1 MKNAWQRLKEAW
13 ENLPRSTKILLAALL
28 LVGNVALWYV
38 GLYLPAQV
46 AEAPA
51 PAPSTQVIEAPPI
64 PPLSSAEGAKPEAQ
78 APAQGE
84 AQTPSPAAKEAQAPP
99 PAPVARA
106 EPPPPNPFI
115 PLVVE
120 APPPPPAPLP
130 RPAPVPEG
138 PPVRVRI
145 PTPAPQAAPATRPI
159 PGTSG
164 ALPAPKVLSPALA
177 APLPE
182 AKERPP
188 EVAVPTALVEAPLA
202 PLPGPEEEGRTATS
216 APAKEAPAPAPASP
230 LSRLVAEKGLRLS
243 GTLLGPVSVAILE
256 SKEGYLVVP
265 AGSPIPGT
273 EAVVRRVE
281 EGSVTLALKEET
293 LNLSLVQDGGD
304 P

>member
-13 ENLPRSTKILLAALL
+13 ANLPRSTKLLLAALL
-28 LVGNVALWYV
+28 LVGGVALWYV

-46 AEAPA
+46 AEAPT

-64 PPLSSAEGAKPEAQ
+64 PPLASQEEAKPQAEAPAKEEAQ
-78 APAQGE
+78 APASSQE
-84 AQTPSPAAKEAQAPP
+84 EAQAPP

-106 EPPPPNPFI
+106 EPPPPNPFV

-120 APPPPPAPLP
+120 TPPPPPASAS

-138 PPVRVRI
+138 PAVRVQ
-145 PTPAPQAAPATRPI
+145 TPAQAPQAAPATRPI

-164 ALPAPKVLSPALA
+164 ALPAPKILSPALS
-177 APLPE
+177 APLPQARE
-182 AKERPP
+182 TPP
-188 EVAVPTALVEAPLA
+188 KVAVPTALVEAPL
-202 PLPGPEEEGRTATS
+202 PGPEEKGAEK
-216 APAKEAPAPAPASP
+216 APTPASP
-230 LSRLVAEKGLRLS
+230 LERLVAEKGLRLS

-273 EAVVRRVE
+273 EAVVRQVE

-293 LNLSLVQDGGD
+293 LSLSLVQAGGGQ
-304 P
+304 

>member
-13 ENLPRSTKILLAALL
+13 ANLPRSTKLLLAALL
-28 LVGNVALWYV
+28 LVGGVALWYV

-46 AEAPA
+46 AEAPT

-64 PPLSSAEGAKPEAQ
+64 PPLASQEEAKPQAEAPAQEEAQ
-78 APAQGE
+78 APASSQE
-84 AQTPSPAAKEAQAPP
+84 EAQAPP

-106 EPPPPNPFI
+106 EPPPPNPFV

-120 APPPPPAPLP
+120 TPPPPPASAS
-130 RPAPVPEG
+130 RPTPVPEG
-138 PPVRVRI
+138 PAVRVQ
-145 PTPAPQAAPATRPI
+145 TPAQAPQAAPATRPI

-164 ALPAPKVLSPALA
+164 ALPAPKILSPALS
-177 APLPE
+177 APLPQARE
-182 AKERPP
+182 TPP
-188 EVAVPTALVEAPLA
+188 RVAVPTALVEAPL
-202 PLPGPEEEGRTATS
+202 PGPEEKGAEK
-216 APAKEAPAPAPASP
+216 APTPASP
-230 LSRLVAEKGLRLS
+230 LERLVAEKGLRLS

-273 EAVVRRVE
+273 EAVVRQVE

-293 LNLSLVQDGGD
+293 LNLSLVQAGGGQ
-304 P
+304 

>member
-13 ENLPRSTKILLAALL
+13 ANLPRSTKLLLAALL
-28 LVGNVALWYV
+28 LVGGVALWYV

-46 AEAPA
+46 AEAPT

-64 PPLSSAEGAKPEAQ
+64 PPLASQEEAKPQAE
-78 APAQGE
+78 APAQE
-84 AQTPSPAAKEAQAPP
+84 EAQAPP

-106 EPPPPNPFI
+106 EPPPPNPFV

-120 APPPPPAPLP
+120 TPPPPPASAS
-130 RPAPVPEG
+130 RPTPVPEG
-138 PPVRVRI
+138 PAVRVQT
-145 PTPAPQAAPATRPI
+145 PAPAPQAAPATQPI

-164 ALPAPKVLSPALA
+164 ALPAPKILSPALS
-177 APLPE
+177 APLPQARE
-182 AKERPP
+182 TPP
-188 EVAVPTALVEAPLA
+188 KVAVPTALVEAPL
-202 PLPGPEEEGRTATS
+202 PGPEAEGV
-216 APAKEAPAPAPASP
+216 KEAPTPASP
-230 LSRLVAEKGLRLS
+230 LERLAAEKGLRLS

-273 EAVVRRVE
+273 EAVVRQVE

-293 LNLSLVQDGGD
+293 LNLSLVQAGGGQ
-304 P
+304 

>member
-13 ENLPRSTKILLAALL
+13 ANLPRSTKLLLAALL
-28 LVGNVALWYV
+28 LVGGVALWYV

-46 AEAPA
+46 AEAPT

-64 PPLSSAEGAKPEAQ
+64 PPLASQEEAKPQAEAPAQEEAQ
-78 APAQGE
+78 APASSQE
-84 AQTPSPAAKEAQAPP
+84 EAQAPP

-106 EPPPPNPFI
+106 EPPPPNPFV

-120 APPPPPAPLP
+120 TPPPPPASASSAS

-138 PPVRVRI
+138 PAVRVQT
-145 PTPAPQAAPATRPI
+145 PAPAPQAAPATRPI

-164 ALPAPKVLSPALA
+164 ALPAPKILSPALS
-177 APLPE
+177 APLPQARE
-182 AKERPP
+182 TPP
-188 EVAVPTALVEAPLA
+188 RVAVPTALVEAPL
-202 PLPGPEEEGRTATS
+202 PGPEEKGAEK
-216 APAKEAPAPAPASP
+216 APTPASP
-230 LSRLVAEKGLRLS
+230 LERLVAEKGLRLS

-265 AGSPIPGT
+265 AGSLIPGT
-273 EAVVRRVE
+273 EAVVRQVE

-293 LNLSLVQDGGD
+293 LNLSLVQAGGGQ
-304 P
+304 